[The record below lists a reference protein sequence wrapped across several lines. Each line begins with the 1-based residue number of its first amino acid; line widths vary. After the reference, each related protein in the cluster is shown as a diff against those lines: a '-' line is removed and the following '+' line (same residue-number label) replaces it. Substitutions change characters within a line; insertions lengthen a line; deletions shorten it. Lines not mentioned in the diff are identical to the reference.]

1 MPTAEFPDLPGR
13 MQGLPVDHRGFP
25 VPWFVAW
32 VDGKPVFPAM
42 DSDKL
47 RQAIQF
53 GKCWVCGQPL
63 GRFKYW
69 VIGPMCVINRVSSEP
84 PSHQECAL
92 FSVKNCPFLSNPRMG
107 RVPRDKYGGKAAAG
121 IMLDRNPG
129 ATAMIE
135 TQGPIS
141 YHSDGRGGVLFEVKP
156 IASVSWWA
164 CGRPATAE
172 EVRHSIATGLPA
184 LREIAQ
190 AEGPQSLKVLGRRIE
205 EAAEWLPKDAAAK

>member
-1 MPTAEFPDLPGR
+1 MPDSRFPDLPER
-13 MQGLPVDHRGFP
+13 MKSLPVDHRGFP

-47 RQAIQF
+47 RQAIHY

-84 PSHQECAL
+84 PSHQGCAL
-92 FSVKNCPFLSNPRMG
+92 FSVKNCPFLANPRMG
-107 RVPRDKYGGKAAAG
+107 RVPRDKYGGKDAAG

-129 ATAMIE
+129 ATALIE
-135 TQGPIS
+135 TQGPITF
-141 YHSDGRGGVLFEVKP
+141 HSDGRGGVLFEVKP

-164 CGRPATAE
+164 EGRTATAE
-172 EVRHSIATGLPA
+172 EVKHSIETGLPA
-184 LREIAQ
+184 LRKIAEEDR
-190 AEGPQSLKVLGRRIE
+190 AGAVAALDRKIE
-205 EAAEWLPKDAAAK
+205 EAREWMPKEVAT